1 MTEYI
6 NKEQLL
12 AHLYSKQDEPLNIMK
27 EIAEFPAADVV
38 PKTAYE
44 QVAWECDLAVQ
55 QLRTDYVVG
64 LGEKKANVR
73 GKELEAA
80 IKSCEDRVK
89 HLENVPSH
97 HYGKRQRERAIE
109 LERVKIAALRPVSRE
124 MVEKVWRGEWIKLS
138 AYRGMEQYKCSK
150 CGQEIYVPEFMGE
163 PIYSFCPMCS
173 SAMMDSSVD
182 LMIDKLGEM
191 KFE

>member
-1 MTEYI
+1 MTLE
-6 NKEQLL
+6 E
-12 AHLYSKQDEPLNIMK
+12 A
-27 EIAEFPAADVV
+27 IAV
-38 PKTAYE
+38 
-44 QVAWECDLAVQ
+44 
-55 QLRTDYVVG
+55 
-64 LGEKKANVR
+64 
-73 GKELEAA
+73 LEE
-80 IKSCEDRVK
+80 S
-89 HLENVPSH
+89 
-97 HYGKRQRERAIE
+97 KRQNEVMRDNPSTFWASHQMENG
-109 LERVKIAALRPVSRE
+109 VKNTVKRIAALDMALTALRPVSRE
-124 MVEKVWRGEWIKLS
+124 QVEKVWRGEWIKLS